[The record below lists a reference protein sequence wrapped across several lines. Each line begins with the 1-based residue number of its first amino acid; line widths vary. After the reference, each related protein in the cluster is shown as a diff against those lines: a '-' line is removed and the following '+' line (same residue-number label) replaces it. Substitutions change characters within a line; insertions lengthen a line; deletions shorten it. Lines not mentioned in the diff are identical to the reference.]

1 MIVFNSFKLVQLE
14 SSASYDIVA
23 YDNSLHNPV
32 YGMGTLNGDERNGI
46 PKVEEDPCP
55 LYEDLDKLG
64 KLPIYVGLNFNKLDC
79 KD

>member
-1 MIVFNSFKLVQLE
+1 MIVSNSFKLVQLE
-14 SSASYDIVA
+14 SSASCVA